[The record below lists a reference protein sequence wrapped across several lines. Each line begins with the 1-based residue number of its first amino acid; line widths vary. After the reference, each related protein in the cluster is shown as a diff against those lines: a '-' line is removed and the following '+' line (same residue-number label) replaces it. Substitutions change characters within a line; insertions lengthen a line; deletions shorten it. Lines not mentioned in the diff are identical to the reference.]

1 MVYTFEVTAGIY
13 ETCLSCRHWWKEDF
27 CLVTRQLAQPGD
39 AACWRFVP
47 REESDYGND

>member
-1 MVYTFEVTAGIY
+1 MVYTFEVTTGID

-39 AACWRFVP
+39 ENEDSENCTR
-47 REESDYGND
+47 